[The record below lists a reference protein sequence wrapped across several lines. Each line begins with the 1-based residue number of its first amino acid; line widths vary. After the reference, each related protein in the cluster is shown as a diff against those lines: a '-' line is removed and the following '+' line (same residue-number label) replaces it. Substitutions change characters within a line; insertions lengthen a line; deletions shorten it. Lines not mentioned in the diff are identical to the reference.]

1 MNELK
6 LDRKQII
13 QVLREWRLKKS
24 RQENV
29 KLFMILQNKTIDA
42 IAEIMPQNREEFV
55 QIKGLGE
62 RKYEKYGE
70 EILQL
75 LRSQENPVDLF
86 SYHPPSPA
94 PAFSEQTLIEKIS
107 KKVFTVSQYLDLVN
121 DVLRPMQ
128 LSVQGEISSVSYR
141 KHLYFGLKDTKDES
155 KLEALMWESDLKYC
169 GIKPVEGMEVVIHGF
184 MEIYKPMGKAT
195 FRAQSMEL
203 VGEGALKKAY
213 DDLKRKLE
221 AEGCFDPERKK
232 PIPNFPVRLGVVTS
246 KHGAVIHDLLTNL
259 GKYGYKIQL
268 YDTRVEGVSAIKE
281 LISAL
286 RYFRDKP
293 IDLLLVIRGGGS
305 LESLQAFNSEVLLRS
320 VLDYPVPIIA
330 GIGHDKD
337 VPLFSMIADAAFS
350 TPTAVAREINRSW
363 DSAQEKLR
371 YYEHAL
377 LHRYAPLLVGARH
390 AIERALGQGERFY
403 GKLCY
408 QQERLN
414 RTFEAILHRFL
425 SQTEQRKQGL
435 KHKETHLQERFLQDL
450 SSIKLHIEHYA
461 ESLRKNNPERQLK
474 LGYSIVFNKNKAISS
489 ISQLALKDQMKI
501 RLADGEVLST
511 VEELNQR
518 REDGK
523 SEPEQDFET
532 A

>member
-1 MNELK
+1 MNETK

-13 QVLREWRLKKS
+13 QALREWRLKKS

-29 KLFMILQNKTIDA
+29 KLFMILQNKTMDA
-42 IAEIMPQNREEFV
+42 IADIMPQNREEFV

-70 EILQL
+70 EILGL
-75 LRSQENPVDLF
+75 LRSQENPIDLF
-86 SYHPPSPA
+86 SSPPPSPA
-94 PAFSEQTLIEKIS
+94 PAFKEQTLIEKIS
-107 KKVFTVSQYLDLVN
+107 QKVLTVSQYLDLVN
-121 DVLRPMQ
+121 DILRPLQ
-128 LSVQGEISSVSYR
+128 LSVRGEISSVNYR
-141 KHLYFGLKDTKDES
+141 KHLYFSLKDIQDES

-169 GIKPVEGMEVVIHGF
+169 GIKPVEGMEVIIHGF
-184 MEIYKPMGKAT
+184 MEIYKPSGKAT
-195 FRAQSMEL
+195 FRAQTMEL

-221 AEGCFDPERKK
+221 SEGCFDPERKK
-232 PIPNFPVRLGVVTS
+232 PIPEFPVRLGVITS

-259 GKYGYKIQL
+259 GKYGYRIQL
-268 YDTRVEGVSAIKE
+268 YDARVEGVMAIKE
-281 LISAL
+281 LITAL

-293 IDLLLVIRGGGS
+293 IDLLVVIRGGGS

-337 VPLFSMIADAAFS
+337 VPLFSMIVDAAFS

-377 LHRYAPLLVGARH
+377 LHRYAPLLAGAKH

-403 GKLCY
+403 VRLLN
-408 QQERLN
+408 QQVRLN
-414 RTFEAILHRFL
+414 RTLEAIMHRFN
-425 SQTEQRKQGL
+425 THIERRKQEL
-435 KHKETHLQERFLQDL
+435 NHQENHLQDQFTRDL
-450 SSIKLHIEHYA
+450 SSVKVKIDHWA

-523 SEPEQDFET
+523 SELEQDFET
-532 A
+532 T